1 MSTQMRSL
9 KSEGDCCWL
18 LFDHR
23 FFAGDVE
30 RVCGEESQEV
40 RRKNIGSIKKI
51 GSG

>member
-1 MSTQMRSL
+1 MRSL

-30 RVCGEESQEV
+30 RVCGDDVQEA
-40 RRKNIGSIKKI
+40 R
-51 GSG
+51 SGF